1 MSIPYSLILRQA
13 KPGKP
18 EMGNKTFPM
27 AQYAQNLSMNDM
39 AVHMASHGSKYLK
52 GDILAVATQLVDCI
66 REQLLLGNRVNLGDL
81 GTFYVALDAKPSNN
95 AEEFTTSSIKDVK
108 VRWAPSD
115 RFKSLINEATFTY
128 VGSREAQAEA
138 RKAEK
143 LALNDKATIKPGDEP
158 EVEPD
163 DGGGNSGGG
172 TDPDDGGLGE

>member
-1 MSIPYSLILRQA
+1 MPIPYSLTLRQVQ
-13 KPGKP
+13 PGEP
-18 EMGNKTFPM
+18 EMGNKTFPQ

-39 AVHMASHGSKYLK
+39 AQHMASHGSKYHK
-52 GDILAVATQLVDCI
+52 GDIIAVATQLVDCI

-81 GTFYVALDAKPSNN
+81 GTFYVALEAKPSNN

-115 RFKSLINEATFTY
+115 RFKSLINEAPFTY

-143 LALNDKATIKPGDEP
+143 ELLNKLATNQPGSEP
-158 EVEPD
+158 TP
-163 DGGGNSGGG
+163 
-172 TDPDDGGLGE
+172 DPDEGEDNGENGGEGSLE